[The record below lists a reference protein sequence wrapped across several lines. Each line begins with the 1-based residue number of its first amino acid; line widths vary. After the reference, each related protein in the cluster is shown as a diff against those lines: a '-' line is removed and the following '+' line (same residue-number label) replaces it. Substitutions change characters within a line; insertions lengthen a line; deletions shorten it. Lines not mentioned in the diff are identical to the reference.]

1 MISFWGRGR
10 GRGRGAHTRG
20 QLTEQIEERTKL
32 TSTRAGKKPLIEYM
46 RRKNKIK
53 EWHNIIINM
62 CVYVINGIMHIRTLR
77 LWASKKKCEEGSR
90 SRSRSRWMNGR
101 FDKERGGRY
110 GLTDGYQDVW
120 LPSSNFLWSVFDD
133 VMHVIVGNSLVLVQL
148 VVQLTYI
155 YFFF

>member
-10 GRGRGAHTRG
+10 GAYKELVGGANRRK
-20 QLTEQIEERTKL
+20 RTKL

-53 EWHNIIINM
+53 EWHNIINM

-90 SRSRSRWMNGR
+90 SRSRWMNGR
-101 FDKERGGRY
+101 FDKERGGGY

-148 VVQLTYI
+148 VVQLPFM
-155 YFFF
+155 YFFL